1 LRITIYL
8 FDYSV
13 FIIKYFNSHRA
24 YTVLKKMVIY
34 SLNQKIKLL
43 KFLTYCLKKVILNK
57 NKKSEKN

>member
-1 LRITIYL
+1 
-8 FDYSV
+8 
-13 FIIKYFNSHRA
+13 
-24 YTVLKKMVIY
+24 MVIY